1 MHAILAMVRKDLTLL
16 FRDRMSAFFTL
27 VFPMVMAVFFGTIF
41 SGGAR
46 PSEGIRIAVV
56 DEDSTAASIV
66 FAESLAA
73 SPDFRVTRM
82 TRAEATE
89 AVKLGRQTA
98 FLVMPPGFGAS
109 QQRLFHGEPPR
120 LEIGIDPSRRAESA
134 MLEGLLS
141 ARMARRMQTAMS
153 DTASMRALLHR
164 SRADLGDDPGLPA
177 GERASIERFLVELE
191 TFLATPAA
199 RGLAPGAART
209 AGDSGRGGSGG
220 PSFEPVRF
228 RKSEVARQRTGPRNA
243 YEVSFPQGTIWGVL
257 SCAFGFALGLVVER
271 RRGTL
276 IRIQVSPL
284 RRHTVLLGKALG
296 CFAGIVGICTILF
309 GLGMTVFGV
318 RPASPAL
325 LAMAVLCVAF
335 GFVGI
340 MMLIS
345 TLGKTESS
353 VSGLGQ
359 ALTMFMAMTGG
370 GMVPLFVMP
379 GWLQSLSV
387 VSPVR
392 WAILA
397 FEGALWRGFTF
408 EQMLLPCGILLAV
421 GVAAFAIGVRAFR
434 WNEA

>member
-1 MHAILAMVRKDLTLL
+1 MHTLLAMVGKDLTLL
-16 FRDRMSAFFTL
+16 ARDRMGAFFTL
-27 VFPMVMAVFFGTIF
+27 VFPMVMAIFFGTIF

-56 DEDSTAASIV
+56 DEDSTAASIA
-66 FAESLAA
+66 FADSLAA
-73 SPDFRVTRM
+73 SPDYRVTRLD
-82 TRAEATE
+82 RAAATE

-98 FLVMPPGFGAS
+98 YLVLPPGFGAS
-109 QQRLFHGEPPR
+109 QRRLFHGDPPR
-120 LEIGIDPSRRAESA
+120 LEIGIDPSRKAETA
-134 MLEGLLS
+134 MLEGMLTG
-141 ARMARRMQTAMS
+141 RMASRMSSVMS
-153 DTASMRALLHR
+153 DTASLRDLMRSSREDL
-164 SRADLGDDPGLPA
+164 SRASDLPPGD
-177 GERASIERFLVELE
+177 RASIGRFLGELE

-199 RGLAPGAART
+199 RGLEPGTRAGAGDPAAR
-209 AGDSGRGGSGG
+209 GG
-220 PSFEPVRF
+220 PAFEPVRIET
-228 RKSEVARQRTGPRNA
+228 REVARRQAGPRNP

-257 SCAFGFALGLVVER
+257 SCAFGFALGLVLER

-276 IRIQVSPL
+276 IRLRVSPQP
-284 RRHTVLLGKALG
+284 RAMVLAGKALG
-296 CFAGIVGICTILF
+296 CFIGILGVCAILF
-309 GLGMTVFGV
+309 GIGMAVFGV

-325 LAMAVLCVAF
+325 LAMAVLSVAL

-345 TLGKTESS
+345 TLGRTESS
-353 VSGLGQ
+353 VSGLGW
-359 ALTMFMAMTGG
+359 ALMMFMSMTGG

-379 GWLQSLSV
+379 GWLQAVSV

-421 GVAAFAIGVRAFR
+421 GAAAFAIGVRTFR
-434 WNEA
+434 WDEA